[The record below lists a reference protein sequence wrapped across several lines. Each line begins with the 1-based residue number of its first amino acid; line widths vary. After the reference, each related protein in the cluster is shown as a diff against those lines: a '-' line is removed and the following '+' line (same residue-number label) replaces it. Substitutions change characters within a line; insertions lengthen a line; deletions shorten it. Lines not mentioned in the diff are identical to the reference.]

1 MSDQS
6 PTAFRRAT
14 HTYSVVTNL
23 APRRIGLIGFE
34 GVSGLHLTGPA
45 DIFAATALDDGY
57 GGRIPCYD
65 ICLLGL
71 TGAPF
76 RTESG
81 IAFRPQKTLRSA
93 PDFDTII
100 VPGGRGMSDPAVS
113 GSSGWMVKT
122 PRPRH
127 SSHRCP
133 TNGVYSF
140 ARSGLLDGR
149 AVTTHWRFAR
159 DLARRFP
166 TLRVDHKKPIVWDGP
181 FGTASGGL
189 TAGIELSR
197 QIVAE
202 DFGPQMLLYS
212 GTGVGPR
219 FRAAE
224 RAMRQGKSPAYFS
237 DQSSD
242 RFAEFVAWMLRNLDE
257 DLSVPALA
265 RRACMCRDSFS
276 RAFKGV
282 FGTTPA
288 SFVENLR
295 LQEAR
300 RRLSTSRRMLH
311 SVARS
316 VGFRD
321 PTTFGKAF
329 ERRFGVRPTALP
341 AVRGDK

>member
-1 MSDQS
+1 M
-6 PTAFRRAT
+6 
-14 HTYSVVTNL
+14 VTNL

-81 IAFRPQKTLRSA
+81 IAFRPHKTLRSA

-100 VPGGRGMSDPAVS
+100 VPGGRGMGDPAIS
-113 GSSGWMVKT
+113 GTVAGWLKRRARDT
-122 PRPRH
+122 RRIAAL
-127 SSHRCP
+127 S
-133 TNGVYSF
+133 NGVYSL

-166 TLRVDHKKPIVWDGP
+166 TLRVDHKKSIVWDGP

-202 DFGPQMLLYS
+202 DFGPQMLLS
-212 GTGVGPR
+212 LERELVLASAPQSEP
-219 FRAAE
+219 AASQE
-224 RAMRQGKSPAYFS
+224 PAYFAN
-237 DQSSD
+237 QSTD
-242 RFAEFVAWMLRNLDE
+242 RFAELVAWMLRNLDE